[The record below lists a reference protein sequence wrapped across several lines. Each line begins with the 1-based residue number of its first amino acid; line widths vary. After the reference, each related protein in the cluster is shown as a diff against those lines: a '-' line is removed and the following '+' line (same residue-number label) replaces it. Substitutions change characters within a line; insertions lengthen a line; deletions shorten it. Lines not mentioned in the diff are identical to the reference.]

1 MPIQKFPADATAV
14 STPKNRQIASYR
26 QEKPAA
32 DIRSQQADMR
42 PFSWQLGT
50 AAGSYDST
58 PPTFKTLL
66 GSTSPIDVGSI
77 ATQEPGYM
85 FITAGDST
93 ALMPVRRQE
102 REPVEKS
109 KPAVELRAGRGPS
122 NYRSDEEAQA
132 DYDDM
137 LAEGYTREENR
148 RQREI
153 ATDLAERVISA
164 EPWVRD
170 AGFAPEWLNKGSSLV
185 SPFEGA
191 KLLAM
196 PWFIAKKMGQD
207 GIWKAFQRQ
216 VTLDAAGDPTGRQ
229 ILKYLD
235 TDRGIHPSYG
245 VLDEGLAS
253 PADRGLWEDRVAI
266 LPPAEREDA
275 LSGGFIGF
283 NEDDFPLYLTRAE
296 ADKVYGVN
304 QARAARA
311 DAARRA
317 SIKSWL
323 HRTDAEDAAVKLQP
337 YRTPEEKAAEAR
349 EMAVKAAAEKR
360 KEAMDQEI
368 LYEELDYAGRHGYLD
383 GQGNFVPMPVGEV
396 TRSYV
401 DRPTR
406 RFLYRGTPGSKD
418 AAKATHIY
426 SLYHP
431 VEDLMDPRPPLR
443 RTPEELDA
451 YLGGLVEDMEP

>member
-1 MPIQKFPADATAV
+1 MPVQKFPADATAV

-26 QEKPAA
+26 QEKPVAG
-32 DIRSQQADMR
+32 MR
-42 PFSWQLGT
+42 PFSWQLGA

-58 PPTFKTLL
+58 PTFNTLL
-66 GSTSPIDVGSI
+66 GRTSPIDVGS
-77 ATQEPGYM
+77 
-85 FITAGDST
+85 
-93 ALMPVRRQE
+93 
-102 REPVEKS
+102 S

-137 LAEGYTREENR
+137 LAEGYTREENA

-153 ATDLAERVISA
+153 AYDLAERVVSA

-170 AGFAPEWLNKGSSLV
+170 AGFAPEWLNQGSSLV

-216 VTLDAAGDPTGRQ
+216 ATLDAAGDPAGRQ

-235 TDRGIHPSYG
+235 TERGIQPSYG

-253 PADRGLWEDRVAI
+253 PADRGLWEERVAS
-266 LPPAEREDA
+266 LPPVEREDA
-275 LSGGFIGF
+275 LAGGFIGF

-296 ADKVYGVN
+296 ADRVYGAN
-304 QARAARA
+304 QARASRA

-323 HRTDAEDAAVKLQP
+323 HKTDAEDAAVVLRP
-337 YRTPEEKAAEAR
+337 YRSPEERAAAAR
-349 EMAVKAAAEKR
+349 EEAVKAAAEKR
-360 KEAMDQEI
+360 KEAMDLEI

-383 GQGNFVPMPVGEV
+383 EQGNFVPMPVGEV
-396 TRSYV
+396 VHDYVKPKVRKKNSY
-401 DRPTR
+401 DGDPSGAQR
-406 RFLYRGTPGSKD
+406 LYG
-418 AAKATHIY
+418 Y
-426 SLYHP
+426 Y
-431 VEDLMDPRPPLR
+431 PPA
-443 RTPEELDA
+443 D
-451 YLGGLVEDMEP
+451 

>member
-1 MPIQKFPADATAV
+1 MPIIPFTQDNTRVKLPA
-14 STPKNRQIASYR
+14 YR
-26 QEKPAA
+26 
-32 DIRSQQADMR
+32 
-42 PFSWQLGT
+42 
-50 AAGSYDST
+50 
-58 PPTFKTLL
+58 
-66 GSTSPIDVGSI
+66 
-77 ATQEPGYM
+77 EPGVRPWQP
-85 FITAGDST
+85 GDST
-93 ALMPVRRQE
+93 ALMPWRR
-102 REPVEKS
+102 PVGTPEGHN
-109 KPAVELRAGRGPS
+109 AVELRAGRGPFS
-122 NYRSDEEAQA
+122 EHVSGRQAQQ

-137 LAEGYTREENR
+137 RADEWRRAENA

-191 KLLAM
+191 KLLTAM
-196 PWFIAKKMGQD
+196 PWFIGKKMGKD

-216 VTLDAAGDPTGRQ
+216 VTLDAAGDPAGRQ

-235 TDRGIHPSYG
+235 TERGIQPSYG

-253 PADRGLWEDRVAI
+253 PADRGLWEERVAS
-266 LPPAEREDA
+266 LPPVEREDA
-275 LSGGFIGF
+275 LAGGFIGF

-296 ADKVYGVN
+296 ADKVYGAN
-304 QARAARA
+304 LARGSRA
-311 DAARRA
+311 DAARNA

-323 HRTDAEDAAVKLQP
+323 HKTDAEDAAVKLQP
-337 YRTPEEKAAEAR
+337 YRSPEERAAAAR
-349 EMAVKAAAEKR
+349 EEAVKAAAEKR
-360 KEAMDQEI
+360 KKALDQEI

-383 GQGNFVPMPVGEV
+383 EQGNFVPMPVGEV

-406 RFLYRGTPGSKD
+406 RFLYRDKTPGSEE
-418 AAKATHIY
+418 AAKAMH
-426 SLYHP
+426 LYDLFRP
-431 VEDLMDPRPPLR
+431 VEDLIDPRPPLK

-451 YLGGLVEDMEP
+451 YLGGIVEDIEP